1 MNPLDM
7 TGPEFLGFYLAWG
20 AGGLLLAWVLRTFWL
35 KNLDTPLDVRRWIP
49 GYYPQHSEAYAI
61 AFLRGGEGEAVS
73 ALLGRLV
80 STGFLTFEGGKIR
93 RIHDEERER
102 PLLPIEKRAL
112 EALGSSTPASKAGST
127 LLLGVGPQLQ
137 EMRRDLEG
145 QGLLSSQAGRRPW
158 NTLRRLTML
167 AVPGLGVAKL
177 WVAVDRGRSNIGFLM
192 ILILAYSVA
201 TLLLLSPPRLTL
213 AGRRYLEWLRE
224 SHQGLV
230 RQAASG
236 ERERGID
243 LTLATGIF
251 GLAAVPSLTGLDSV
265 LGLRRRDGGDGGDAS
280 SWGSGGSGGDS
291 GGGDG
296 GGSGC
301 GGCGGGD

>member
-7 TGPEFLGFYLAWG
+7 TGPEFLRFYLAWG
-20 AGGLLLAWVLRTFWL
+20 LGGLLLAWGLRTFWL
-35 KNLDTPLDVRRWIP
+35 KNLDTPPDVRRWVP

-61 AFLRGGEGEAVS
+61 AFLRSGEGEAVS

-80 STGFLTFEGGKIR
+80 SAGFLALEGGEIR

-112 EALGSSTPASKAGST
+112 EALGSSRPATEAGST

-158 NTLRRLTML
+158 NTLRSLTVL

-177 WVAVDRGRSNIGFLM
+177 WVAVDRGRSNIGFL
-192 ILILAYSVA
+192 ILLILAYFVA
-201 TLLLLSPPRLTL
+201 AVLLLSPPRLTL

-230 RQAASG
+230 RQVANG
-236 ERERGID
+236 ERERGGD

-251 GLAAVPSLTGLDSV
+251 GLAVVPGLAGLDSL
-265 LGLRRRDGGDGGDAS
+265 LGLQRRDGGDGGDAS
-280 SWGSGGSGGDS
+280 SWDSGGSGGDS

-296 GGSGC
+296 GGGC